1 MRVWDLYEGLTLL
14 GHIFMHAVPAIRGKD
29 YGKSKMR
36 YPDYT
41 ETDSGLQY
49 KVNDWTKYMLLN
61 LYVTFKHLIVQFFFR
76 NSLVLIEKNAG
87 LASGR
92 WSQA

>member
-1 MRVWDLYEGLTLL
+1 MVASL
-14 GHIFMHAVPAIRGKD
+14 IVVCCCFMVTVPAIRGKD

-49 KVNDWTKYMLLN
+49 KVIHAPMLYLKPVFVPSRSTCT
-61 LYVTFKHLIVQFFFR
+61 LFR
-76 NSLVLIEKNAG
+76 CLKEYLFR
-87 LASGR
+87 LF
-92 WSQA
+92 